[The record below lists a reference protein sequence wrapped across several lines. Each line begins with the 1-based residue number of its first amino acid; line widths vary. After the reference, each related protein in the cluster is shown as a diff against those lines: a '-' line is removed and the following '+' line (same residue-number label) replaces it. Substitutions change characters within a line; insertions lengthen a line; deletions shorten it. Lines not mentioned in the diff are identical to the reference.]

1 MLPRLDASVAPVKP
15 ADSATP
21 VQPAGEP
28 RQAAFQRSLQSLVGQ
43 SMAAQVLSQYSDG
56 SFLVKV
62 AGNQARM
69 LLPPGVQ
76 VGTEVPLTLIAAN
89 PRPVFQFGS
98 GGAQGAPAPLVY
110 PEALPGAAP
119 ADAEAATLPSQNPAA
134 GQTGMAKPAPGN
146 ATLPGSAPPLPAG
159 VKGEANPAASAP
171 PSQTQP
177 GAAKATLPAAGQG
190 TVLPGQ
196 LQADTPDGPAPSQTQ
211 AQTQTQTRPLSL
223 AATLL
228 GRAPLTPANELP
240 PLDAKTLPATLSPM
254 ARALTTMLSTAQAP
268 AGAPVILSG
277 KTPLTGKA
285 APDTATLATTL
296 RDTLSQSGLF
306 YESHV
311 TEWVKGERSLTD
323 LMREPQMQ
331 RLMQGADAAARAAT
345 AGPDLAAAQMVNQQ
359 LHAHEQARV
368 QWHGEAWPG
377 QPMQWE
383 VRRDDSEGGK
393 QQGKD
398 GEPDAGQVWRS
409 GVRFRFAALGQ
420 VSATVTLVGDQ
431 VHIQVQADS
440 ENAAGTLR
448 SYAGTLEQAME
459 AAGAPLSSLTI
470 KAGDGT

>member
-1 MLPRLDASVAPVKP
+1 MLPRLDATVAPVKP
-15 ADSATP
+15 ADTATP

-98 GGAQGAPAPLVY
+98 GGAQGAQAPLVY
-110 PEALPGAAP
+110 PEALPGGAQ
-119 ADAEAATLPSQNPAA
+119 AEGETATLPSQNPAA
-134 GQTGMAKPAPGN
+134 GQPGTAKPAPGN
-146 ATLPGSAPPLPAG
+146 ATLPGATLPLPAG
-159 VKGEANPAASAP
+159 AKGEATPAAAA
-171 PSQTQP
+171 QTQAQP
-177 GAAKATLPAAGQG
+177 GNAKPAVPAAGQG
-190 TVLPGQ
+190 TLQPGQ
-196 LQADTPDGPAPSQTQ
+196 LQADTADAPAQTPAQTQ
-211 AQTQTQTRPLSL
+211 AQTRPLSL

-254 ARALTTMLSTAQAP
+254 ARALNSVLSTAQAP
-268 AGAPVILSG
+268 AGTPVILSG
-277 KTPLTGKA
+277 KTPLTGNAPPDA
-285 APDTATLATTL
+285 AKLASTL
-296 RDTLSQSGLF
+296 RDTLGQSGLF

-311 TEWVKGERSLTD
+311 TEWVKGERSLTE

-331 RLMQGADAAARAAT
+331 RLMQGADTAARAAT

-368 QWHGEAWPG
+368 QWHGDAWPG

-383 VRRDDSEGGK
+383 VRRDDAEGGK
-393 QQGKD
+393 QQAKD
-398 GEPDAGQVWRS
+398 GEADAGQVWRS

-420 VSATVTLVGDQ
+420 VSATVTLVGEQ

-470 KAGDGT
+470 KAGDGN